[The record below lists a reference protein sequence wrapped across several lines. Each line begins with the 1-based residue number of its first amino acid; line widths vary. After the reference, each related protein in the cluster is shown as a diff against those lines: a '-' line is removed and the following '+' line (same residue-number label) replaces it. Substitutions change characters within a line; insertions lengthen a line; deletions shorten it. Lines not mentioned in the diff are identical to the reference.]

1 MTPDEIS
8 EVWSRASC
16 LYTHDEVE
24 IAIDAMAGK
33 ITERLS
39 HRNPILLC
47 VLQGGLVVTG
57 KLAARLP
64 FLLQL
69 DYLHATR
76 YRERTR
82 GADLQWLCKPTL
94 NLKNRVVLLVD
105 DILDE
110 GETLHQI
117 RNFCFESGSEEVL
130 CAVLIDKQ
138 QECRVPPIKADFV
151 GLMAPDRYLFGYGM
165 DYKGYLRNAAG
176 IYAVDDKDL

>member
-1 MTPDEIS
+1 M
-8 EVWSRASC
+8 
-16 LYTHDEVE
+16 
-24 IAIDAMAGK
+24 
-33 ITERLS
+33 
-39 HRNPILLC
+39 
-47 VLQGGLVVTG
+47 
-57 KLAARLP
+57 
-64 FLLQL
+64 
-69 DYLHATR
+69 
-76 YRERTR
+76 
-82 GADLQWLCKPTL
+82 
-94 NLKNRVVLLVD
+94 LLVD

-138 QECRVPPIKADFV
+138 QERRVPPIKADFV